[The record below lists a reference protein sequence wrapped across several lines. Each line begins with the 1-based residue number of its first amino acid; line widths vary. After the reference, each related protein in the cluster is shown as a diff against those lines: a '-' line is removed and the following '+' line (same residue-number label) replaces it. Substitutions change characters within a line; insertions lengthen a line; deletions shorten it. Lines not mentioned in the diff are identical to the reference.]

1 MIPIRICS
9 RYSPHYVRF
18 IFICM
23 IILLNMK
30 PNYFFSTL
38 RIMLFN
44 NYVFFAESV
53 WVKPKEGFM
62 SLEEYEKL
70 NQQAIQ
76 QKEKQDNQDFRY
88 SVDNADEIAAKLKRE
103 RLRAY
108 KVDED
113 KVPDEDAPILNGPA
127 ARAAVYGEWQTVVK
141 RWVNYFT
148 FNGQLNSIYYTI
160 LEK

>member
-1 MIPIRICS
+1 MYDNPTK
-9 RYSPHYVRF
+9 YETKLLFQYVF
-18 IFICM
+18 
-23 IILLNMK
+23 
-30 PNYFFSTL
+30 
-38 RIMLFN
+38 IMLFN
-44 NYVFFAESV
+44 NSVLVAESV

-76 QKEKQDNQDFRY
+76 LKEKQENQDFRY

-108 KVDED
+108 KVNED
-113 KVPDEDAPILNGPA
+113 KAPDEEAPILNGPA

-141 RWVNYFT
+141 RWVDYFT
-148 FNGQLNSIYYTI
+148 SNRQLKSI
-160 LEK
+160 